1 MTRMGMT
8 PAERNEAVVI
18 TAWIADVLHDAITGI
33 LPGATVGQAEESTLK
48 ILLPQGTRMSV
59 QITVDQ
65 HERTDQ

>member
-1 MTRMGMT
+1 MTRMEMT
-8 PAERNEAVVI
+8 PAERNEAVVT
-18 TAWIADVLHDAITGI
+18 TAWIADVLHDAITEI
-33 LPGATVGQAEESTLK
+33 LPGATVGQAEESALR

>member
-1 MTRMGMT
+1 MT
-8 PAERNEAVVI
+8 
-18 TAWIADVLHDAITGI
+18 TAWIADVLHDAITEI
-33 LPGATVGQAEESTLK
+33 LPGATVGQAEESALR